1 MPAVVSRNPVLVE
14 TIVLLYKWAIPP
26 LVNLMTDEL
35 KSCQMLPAS
44 GIAMVHAVNRMF
56 GCVLQTHWASACQE
70 EEGREGGEGGE
81 GNRGRSSSSQSM
93 RSVEEDGGATT
104 TEATEATEAAL
115 TDEQRITLIDSMFL
129 FSCVWSIGAS
139 LTQEGRVSFNDS
151 FRTLCS
157 GNDERYR
164 PPRPFESK
172 GSMIPGGGT
181 GGKSVFDY
189 FLAVEVLGNSG
200 GQRVQWTTWTDLIKE
215 EITAPLP
222 LDLRFDQIVVPTC
235 EGRCLKELLDVLVT
249 YAQHPLVIGGSGTG
263 KTVYLQ
269 NFLNDRMLVK
279 TKTSDTAT
287 MGGTMG
293 GSMGSGEKAEYCL
306 KTMQFSTFTTPPDI
320 QTNVLEG
327 MLKRKGSRTITSKS
341 SQKTLFIIDD
351 INMPEKE
358 EYGAQPPLELI
369 RQGTATAATAATA
382 ATESTVCMYCCEL
395 LLLLL

>member
-56 GCVLQTHWASACQE
+56 GCVLQTHWASAAAE
-70 EEGREGGEGGE
+70 EEGRE

-172 GSMIPGGGT
+172 GSMIPGGT
-181 GGKSVFDY
+181 GDKSVFDY

-279 TKTSDTAT
+279 TKTSDTST
-287 MGGTMG
+287 MGGGTMG

-369 RQGTATAATAATA
+369 RQGTATAATAAT
-382 ATESTVCMYCCEL
+382 ESTVCMYCCEL

>member
-56 GCVLQTHWASACQE
+56 GCVLQTHWAAEE
-70 EEGREGGEGGE
+70 EEGREGREGGE

-104 TEATEATEAAL
+104 TEATDATEAAL

-172 GSMIPGGGT
+172 GSMIPGGT

-279 TKTSDTAT
+279 TKTSDTST
-287 MGGTMG
+287 MGGGTMG

-369 RQGTATAATAATA
+369 RQGTATAATES
-382 ATESTVCMYCCEL
+382 TESTVCMYCCEL

>member
-56 GCVLQTHWASACQE
+56 GCVLQTHWASAAEE

-104 TEATEATEAAL
+104 TDATEAAL

-172 GSMIPGGGT
+172 GSMIPGGT
-181 GGKSVFDY
+181 GDKSVFDY

-279 TKTSDTAT
+279 TKTSDTST
-287 MGGTMG
+287 MGGGTMG

-369 RQGTATAATAATA
+369 RQGTATAATAAT
-382 ATESTVCMYCCEL
+382 ESTVCMYCCEL

>member
-1 MPAVVSRNPVLVE
+1 MSN
-14 TIVLLYKWAIPP
+14 
-26 LVNLMTDEL
+26 
-35 KSCQMLPAS
+35 
-44 GIAMVHAVNRMF
+44 IARMF
-56 GCVLQTHWASACQE
+56 GCVLQTHWAAA
-70 EEGREGGEGGE
+70 GEGE
-81 GNRGRSSSSQSM
+81 GKSGHSRQTRPGNNDDENENENRQNRGQSSSSQSLQ
-93 RSVEEDGGATT
+93 SVEEDGSATT
-104 TEATEATEAAL
+104 EAREATEATEAAL
-115 TDEQRITLIDSMFL
+115 TGEQRITLIDSMFL

-172 GSMIPGGGT
+172 GSMIPGGT
-181 GGKSVFDY
+181 GDKSVFDY

-279 TKTSDTAT
+279 TKTSDTST

-369 RQGTATAATAATA
+369 RQGTATAATAATES
-382 ATESTVCMYCCEL
+382 TESTVCMYCCEL